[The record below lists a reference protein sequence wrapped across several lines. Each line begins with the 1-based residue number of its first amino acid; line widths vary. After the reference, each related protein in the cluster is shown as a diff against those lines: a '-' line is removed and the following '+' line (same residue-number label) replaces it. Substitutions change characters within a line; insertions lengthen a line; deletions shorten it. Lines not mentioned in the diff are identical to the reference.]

1 MMAAGVI
8 FGTHK
13 AMELMTFQQH
23 ALQQRLRPR
32 VANLPTP
39 EAPEGDP
46 QLLRRQE
53 PGQQRVRLRRQR

>member
-1 MMAAGVI
+1 MYP
-8 FGTHK
+8 
-13 AMELMTFQQH
+13 MTFQQH
-23 ALQQRLRPR
+23 AVQQRLRPR
-32 VANLPTP
+32 VADLPAP